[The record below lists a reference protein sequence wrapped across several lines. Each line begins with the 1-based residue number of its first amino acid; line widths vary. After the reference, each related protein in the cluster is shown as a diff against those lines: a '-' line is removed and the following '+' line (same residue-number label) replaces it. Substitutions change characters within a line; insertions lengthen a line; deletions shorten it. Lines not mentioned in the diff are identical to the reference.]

1 MEWWMAGLTKVA
13 AAGLVVYGLVV
24 LAAWLGQRQL
34 MYHPDPTR
42 TPPATIGLRDTRE
55 ETLVSDDGTNLL
67 AWTTP
72 ARPGMP
78 TILYFHGNAGN
89 LAGRANRFARYQAQ
103 GFGLYMMSWR
113 GYSGSAGNPSEA
125 ANVADAVAAYRVL
138 VARGIAPGSIVV
150 YGESLGSGV
159 AVQLAARHPV
169 GAIVLDAPYTSI
181 VDVAILTYP
190 YLPVRPL
197 LVDRYESDRHIASV
211 RAPVLILHG
220 ERDAVIPVEMG
231 RTLYRLANEP
241 KRLATYPQGNHVD
254 LDDYGAVDDVTRWLR
269 SILPDTA
276 PTTRV
281 N

>member
-1 MEWWMAGLTKVA
+1 MEWWMAGLIKVA
-13 AAGLVVYGLVV
+13 GAGVVIYGLVV

-42 TPPATIGLRDTRE
+42 IPPAAVGLRDTLE
-55 ETLVSDDGTNLL
+55 ETLVADDGTNLV

-78 TILYFHGNAGN
+78 TILYLHGNAGN
-89 LAGRANRFARYQAQ
+89 LAGRAARFARYQAQ
-103 GFGLYMMSWR
+103 GFGLCMMSWR
-113 GYSGSAGNPSEA
+113 GYSGSAGSPSEA
-125 ANVADAVAAYRVL
+125 ANVADAVAAYRAL
-138 VARGIAPGSIVV
+138 VASGIAPGSIVL

-169 GAIVLDAPYTSI
+169 GAVVLDAPYTSI
-181 VDVAILTYP
+181 VDVALLTYP

-197 LVDRYESDRHIASV
+197 LVDRYESDRHIAGV

-220 ERDAVIPVEMG
+220 ERDTVIPVEMG
-231 RTLYRLANEP
+231 RALFQLANEP
-241 KRLATYPQGNHVD
+241 KRLVTYPQGDHVD
-254 LDDYGAVDDVTRWLR
+254 LDDHGAIDDVSRWLR
-269 SILPDTA
+269 SMLPDTA
-276 PTTRV
+276 PATRV